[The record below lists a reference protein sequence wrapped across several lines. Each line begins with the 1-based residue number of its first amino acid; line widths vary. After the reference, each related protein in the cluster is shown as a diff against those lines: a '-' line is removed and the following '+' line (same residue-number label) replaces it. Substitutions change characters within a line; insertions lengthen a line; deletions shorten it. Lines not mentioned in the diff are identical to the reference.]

1 MQMLTD
7 IKCRSEK
14 AVGGKEKKISDG
26 FGLYLLVKPRGT
38 KLWQMAY
45 RFNGRQKKLSFGIY
59 GSDDEGRVSL
69 ATARKKRD
77 EAKALIAKGID
88 PGIARKEERLE
99 KATARPFASWADEWL
114 AKQEAE
120 CCERT
125 MNGKRRFVGY
135 LKDQFGSSMIGDIG
149 VESVV
154 AYLKTLQNEGK
165 LETRDRVRAAG
176 EDICKFAD
184 LKRTRHNPFRD
195 LGDFLIQN
203 VSERRP
209 AITEPI
215 NAVAQLFQDIAAS
228 LDNSRFGDLVGHALR
243 FLSLTAVRPGEVNNS
258 EWAEIDSEKGRW
270 TISATK
276 MKMDKDHVVPLS
288 RQALE
293 ILKAVHELTGNRR
306 YIFSCTNDQPL
317 SNNTLN
323 KRLRVIGYDTA
334 TEHCAHGFRST
345 FSTLCHHQVD
355 RDDNKLWDSDVVELC
370 LAHLDEE
377 SVKAIYNK
385 MGPLALIGPRTKLM
399 QHWADRIDAMVDS
412 DKVIPI
418 NRPIRRRHRART

>member
-1 MQMLTD
+1 MLTD
-7 IKCRSEK
+7 IKCRTEK

-26 FGLYLLVKPRGT
+26 YGLYLLIKPSGI

-59 GSDDEGRVSL
+59 GSDNEGRVSL
-69 ATARKKRD
+69 AAARKKRD
-77 EAKALIAKGID
+77 AAKALIAEGTD
-88 PGIARKEERLE
+88 PGVAKKEERLE
-99 KATARPFASWADEWL
+99 KVTARPFASWADEWL

-120 CCERT
+120 CGERT
-125 MNGKRRFVGY
+125 MKGKRRFVGY
-135 LKDQFGSSMIGDIG
+135 LKDQFGSSMIGDIT

-154 AYLKTLQNEGK
+154 AYLKTLQDEGK

-184 LKRTRHNPFRD
+184 LKRTGRNPFRD

-215 NAVAQLFQDIAAS
+215 NAVAQLFQDIAAP
-228 LDNSRFGDLVGHALR
+228 LENSRFGDLVGYALR

-258 EWAEIDSEKGRW
+258 EWTEIDWEKARW
-270 TISATK
+270 TIPAAK

-293 ILKAVHELTGNRR
+293 ILKAVQEVTGNRR
-306 YIFSCTNDQPL
+306 YIFSCADDQPL

-323 KRLRVIGYDTA
+323 KRLRLIGYDTA
-334 TEHCAHGFRST
+334 DEHCAHGFRST
-345 FSTLCHHQVD
+345 FSTLCHQEVD
-355 RDDNKLWDSDVVELC
+355 RHDNKLWDSDVVELC

-385 MGPLALIGPRTKLM
+385 VGPLALIGPRTKLM
-399 QHWADRIDAMVDS
+399 QHWADRIGALVDS
-412 DKVIPI
+412 DKIIPI
-418 NRPIRRRHRART
+418 NRPIRRRWRARA

>member
-1 MQMLTD
+1 MLTD
-7 IKCRSEK
+7 VKCRTEK

-26 FGLYLLVKPRGT
+26 YGLYLLVKPSGT

-45 RFNGRQKKLSFGIY
+45 RFNGRQKKLSFGMY
-59 GSDDEGRVSL
+59 GSDNEGRVSL

-77 EAKALIAKGID
+77 EAKALIAEGTD
-88 PGIARKEERLE
+88 PGVAKKEERLE
-99 KATARPFASWADEWL
+99 RATARPFASWADEWL

-120 CCERT
+120 CGERT
-125 MNGKRRFVGY
+125 MKGKRRFVGY
-135 LKDQFGSSMIGDIG
+135 LKDQFGSSMIGDIT

-154 AYLKTLQNEGK
+154 AYLKTLQDEGK

-184 LKRTRHNPFRD
+184 LKRTGRNPFRD

-215 NAVAQLFQDIAAS
+215 NAVAQLFQDIAAP
-228 LDNSRFGDLVGHALR
+228 LENSRFGDLVGYALR

-258 EWAEIDSEKGRW
+258 EWTEIDWEKARW
-270 TISATK
+270 IIPAAK
-276 MKMDKDHVVPLS
+276 MKMDKDYVVPLS
-288 RQALE
+288 LQALE
-293 ILKAVHELTGNRR
+293 ILKAVQAVTGNRR
-306 YIFSCTNDQPL
+306 YIFSCADDQPL

-334 TEHCAHGFRST
+334 DEHCAHGFRST
-345 FSTLCHHQVD
+345 FSTLCHQEVD
-355 RDDNKLWDSDVVELC
+355 RDDNKHRPHRMAIKELPGVFKLRRSLANSHRCLPPRDRGRDVC
-370 LAHLDEE
+370 SFD
-377 SVKAIYNK
+377 
-385 MGPLALIGPRTKLM
+385 
-399 QHWADRIDAMVDS
+399 
-412 DKVIPI
+412 
-418 NRPIRRRHRART
+418 

>member
-1 MQMLTD
+1 
-7 IKCRSEK
+7 
-14 AVGGKEKKISDG
+14 
-26 FGLYLLVKPRGT
+26 
-38 KLWQMAY
+38 MAY

-77 EAKALIAKGID
+77 EARALIAKGID
-88 PGIARKEERLE
+88 PGVARKEERLG

-120 CCERT
+120 YGERT
-125 MNGKRRFVGY
+125 MTGKRRFVGY
-135 LKDQFGSSMIGDIG
+135 LKDQFGSSMIGDIT
-149 VESVV
+149 VERVV
-154 AYLKTLQNEGK
+154 AYLKALQNEGK

-184 LKRTRHNPFRD
+184 LKRTGLNPFRD
-195 LGDFLIQN
+195 LGDFLMENI
-203 VSERRP
+203 SERRP
-209 AITEPI
+209 AITEPM
-215 NAVAQLFQDIAAS
+215 NAVAQLFQDTAAP
-228 LDNSRFGDLVGHALR
+228 LENSRFGDLVGYALR

-258 EWAEIDSEKGRW
+258 EWTEIDWEKARW
-270 TISATK
+270 IIPAAK

-293 ILKAVHELTGNRR
+293 ILKAVQEVTGNRR
-306 YIFSCTNDQPL
+306 YIFSCADDQPL

-334 TEHCAHGFRST
+334 DEHCAHGFRST
-345 FSTLCHHQVD
+345 FSTLCHQEVD

-385 MGPLALIGPRTKLM
+385 VGPLALIGPRTKLM
-399 QHWADRIDAMVDS
+399 QHWADRIGAIVDS
-412 DKVIPI
+412 DKIIPI
-418 NRPIRRRHRART
+418 NRPIRRRWRARA

>member
-1 MQMLTD
+1 MLSD
-7 IKCRSEK
+7 IKCRTEK

-26 FGLYLLVKPRGT
+26 FGLYLLVKPSGT

-45 RFNGRQKKLSFGIY
+45 RFNGRQKKLSFGPY
-59 GSDDEGRVSL
+59 GSDAEGRVSL

-77 EAKALIAKGID
+77 EAKALMAKGID
-88 PGIARKEERLE
+88 PGVAKKEERLE

-120 CCERT
+120 CGKRT
-125 MNGKRRFVGY
+125 MKGKRRFVAY
-135 LKDQFGSSMIGDIG
+135 LKDQFGSSIIRDIS

-176 EDICKFAD
+176 EDICRFAD

-195 LGDFLIQN
+195 LGDFLMAN
-203 VSERRP
+203 VCKRRP

-215 NAVAQLFQDIAAS
+215 NAVAQLFQDIAAP
-228 LDNSRFGDLVGHALR
+228 LDNSRFGDLVGYALQL
-243 FLSLTAVRPGEVNNS
+243 LSLTAVRPGEVNNS
-258 EWAEIDSEKGRW
+258 EWIEIDWDKARW
-270 TISATK
+270 TIPAAK
-276 MKMDKDHVVPLS
+276 MKMDKEHVVPLS

-306 YIFSCTNDQPL
+306 YIFSCRRDRPL
-317 SNNTLN
+317 SDNTLN
-323 KRLRVIGYDTA
+323 KRLRVIGYDTGA
-334 TEHCAHGFRST
+334 EHCAHGFRST
-345 FSTLCHHQVD
+345 FSTLCHQEVD
-355 RDDNKLWDSDVVELC
+355 RDDNKLWDSDVVEMC
-370 LAHLDEE
+370 LAHLDEG
-377 SVKAIYNK
+377 SVKAIYNRI
-385 MGPLALIGPRTKLM
+385 GPLALIAPRTKLM

-418 NRPIRRRHRART
+418 DRPIRKRYRTRT

>member
-1 MQMLTD
+1 MLTD
-7 IKCRSEK
+7 VKCRTEK

-26 FGLYLLVKPRGT
+26 FGLYLLVRPSGT

-59 GSDDEGRVSL
+59 GADDQGRVSL

-77 EAKALIAKGID
+77 EAKALIAMGID
-88 PGIARKEERLE
+88 PGVAKKEERLE
-99 KATARPFASWADEWL
+99 KATACPFASWADEWL

-120 CCERT
+120 CGERT
-125 MNGKRRFVGY
+125 MKGKRRFVGY
-135 LKDQFGSSMIGDIG
+135 LKDQFGSSMIGDIT

-154 AYLKTLQNEGK
+154 AYLKTLQDEGK

-184 LKRTRHNPFRD
+184 LKRTGHNPFRD

-215 NAVAQLFQDIAAS
+215 NAVAQLFQDIAAP
-228 LDNSRFGDLVGHALR
+228 LENSRYGDLVGYALR
-243 FLSLTAVRPGEVNNS
+243 FLALTAVRPGEVNNS
-258 EWAEIDSEKGRW
+258 EWTEIDWERARW
-270 TISATK
+270 TISAAK

-293 ILKAVHELTGNRR
+293 ILKAVHEVTGNRH
-306 YIFSCTNDQPL
+306 YIFSCTDDKPL

-334 TEHCAHGFRST
+334 DEHCAHGFRST
-345 FSTLCHHQVD
+345 FSTLCHQEVD

-370 LAHLDEE
+370 LAHLDEQ

-385 MGPLALIGPRTKLM
+385 VGPLALIGPRTKLM

-412 DKVIPI
+412 YKIIPI
-418 NRPIRRRHRART
+418 NRPIRKRWRART